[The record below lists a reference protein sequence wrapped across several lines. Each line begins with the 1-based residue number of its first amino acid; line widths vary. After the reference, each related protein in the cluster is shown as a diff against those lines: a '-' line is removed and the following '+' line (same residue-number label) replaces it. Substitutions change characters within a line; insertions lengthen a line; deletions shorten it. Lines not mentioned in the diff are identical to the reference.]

1 MSHSQNS
8 FLKTLDKHR
17 LENSEG
23 EGELLSYAGDAESYL
38 PVDGAKDTAQPLRST
53 SGTAACRGRGQP
65 GSNMGRGCMFADG
78 PDALRLSSVLHN
90 TWEPRVGMFLISAVS
105 MPACCVDAALVSLK
119 DELWHCSRKQGAY
132 CHLERL

>member
-65 GSNMGRGCMFADG
+65 GSNMGRGCMGFSTVCTWPWCSLASQFSPAQHLGAKGRDV
-78 PDALRLSSVLHN
+78 PYLSCVHASMLYGCR
-90 TWEPRVGMFLISAVS
+90 PSA
-105 MPACCVDAALVSLK
+105 P
-119 DELWHCSRKQGAY
+119 
-132 CHLERL
+132 ER